1 MSKIFEYTNDV
12 SLNRSARIRR
22 SISNSGYARQERG
35 SPTFYSMEVNLPLLT
50 KAKYDEVEAELL
62 GLEDGIDF
70 KTTSIPSIINLTFAN
85 GSITAQTGLT
95 ITVVNANT
103 SGVDVQLANVD
114 LSSNVKAG
122 DFIQFNSSTKVYQ
135 IKEDATATA
144 GNLLTF
150 KLMTGAIN
158 PIVSGNTFTYG
169 NAVQFKMLLNG
180 RPPVTIVPGPG
191 FNYYQYGSFNFQ
203 EIL

>member
-35 SPTFYSMEVNLPLLT
+35 SPTFYSMQLNLPLLT

-62 GLEDGIDF
+62 GLQDGIDF

-85 GSITAQTGLT
+85 GSITAQSGLT

-103 SGVDVQLANVD
+103 SGVNVQLANVD
-114 LSSNVKAG
+114 NSSNVKAG
-122 DFIQFNSSTKVYQ
+122 DFIQFSSSTKVYQ
-135 IKEDATATA
+135 IKEDANASS
-144 GNLLTF
+144 NIITF

-158 PIVSGNTFTYG
+158 PIVAGNTFTLG
-169 NAVQFKMLLNG
+169 SGVQFKMLLNG
-180 RPPVTIVPGPG
+180 RPSVTIVPGPG
-191 FNYYQYGSFNFQ
+191 FNYYQYGTFNFQ
-203 EIL
+203 EVL

>member
-12 SLNRSARIRR
+12 SLNRSARVRR

-35 SPTFYSMEVNLPLLT
+35 SPTFYSMQLSLPLLT
-50 KAKYDEVEAELL
+50 KTKYDEVEAELL

-85 GSITAQTGLT
+85 GSITAQSGLT

-103 SGVDVQLANVD
+103 NGVDVQLANVD
-114 LSSNVKAG
+114 NSSNVKAG
-122 DFIQFNSSTKVYQ
+122 DFIQFSSSTKVYQ
-135 IKEDATATA
+135 IKADATASS
-144 GNLLTF
+144 NILTF

-158 PIVSGNTFTYG
+158 PIVAGNTFTYG
-169 NAVQFKMLLNG
+169 NGVQFKMMLNG
-180 RPPVTIVPGPG
+180 RPNVNVVPGPG
-191 FNYYQYGSFNFQ
+191 FNYYQYGPFNFQ

>member
-12 SLNRSARIRR
+12 SLNRSARVRR

-35 SPTFYSMEVNLPLLT
+35 SPTFYSMQLSLPLLT
-50 KAKYDEVEAELL
+50 KTKYDEVEAELL

-85 GSITAQTGLT
+85 GSITAQSGLT
-95 ITVVNANT
+95 ITVVDANT
-103 SGVDVQLANVD
+103 NGVDVQLANVD
-114 LSSNVKAG
+114 NSSNVKAG
-122 DFIQFNSSTKVYQ
+122 DFIQFSSSTKVYQ
-135 IKEDATATA
+135 IKADATASS
-144 GNLLTF
+144 NILTF

-169 NAVQFKMLLNG
+169 NGVQFKMMLNG
-180 RPPVTIVPGPG
+180 RPNVNVVPGPG
-191 FNYYQYGSFNFQ
+191 FNYYQYGPFNFQ

>member
-1 MSKIFEYTNDV
+1 MSKIFEYTNDI
-12 SLNRSARIRR
+12 SLSRSARIRK

-35 SPTFYSMEVNLPLLT
+35 SPTFYSMQVNLPLLT
-50 KAKYDEVEAELL
+50 KTKYDEVEAELL

-85 GSITAQTGLT
+85 GSITAQSGST

-114 LSSNVKAG
+114 NSSNVKAG
-122 DFIQFNSSTKVYQ
+122 DFIQFSSSTKVYQ
-135 IKEDATATA
+135 IKADATAST
-144 GNLLTF
+144 NIISF

-158 PIVSGNTFTYG
+158 PIVAGNTFTYG
-169 NAVQFKMLLNG
+169 NGVQFKMMLNG
-180 RPPVTIVPGPG
+180 RPNVSVVPGPG
-191 FNYYQYGSFNFQ
+191 FNYYAYGTFNFQ

>member
-12 SLNRSARIRR
+12 SLNRSARVRR

-35 SPTFYSMEVNLPLLT
+35 SPTFYSMQLSLPLLT
-50 KAKYDEVEAELL
+50 KTKYDEVEAELL

-85 GSITAQTGLT
+85 GSITAQSGST

-103 SGVDVQLANVD
+103 NGVDVQLANVD
-114 LSSNVKAG
+114 NSSNVKAG
-122 DFIQFNSSTKVYQ
+122 DFIQFSSSTKVYQ
-135 IKEDATATA
+135 IKADATASS
-144 GNLLTF
+144 NILTF

-158 PIVSGNTFTYG
+158 PIVAGNTFTYG
-169 NAVQFKMLLNG
+169 NGVQFKMMLNG
-180 RPPVTIVPGPG
+180 RPNVNVVPGPG
-191 FNYYQYGSFNFQ
+191 FNYYQYGPFNFQ

>member
-12 SLNRSARIRR
+12 SLNRSARVRR

-35 SPTFYSMEVNLPLLT
+35 SPTFYSMQLSLPLLT
-50 KAKYDEVEAELL
+50 KTKYDEVEAELL

-85 GSITAQTGLT
+85 GSITAQSGLT

-103 SGVDVQLANVD
+103 NGVDVQLANVD
-114 LSSNVKAG
+114 NSSNVKAG
-122 DFIQFNSSTKVYQ
+122 DFIQFSSSTKVYQ
-135 IKEDATATA
+135 IKADATASS
-144 GNLLTF
+144 NILTF

-158 PIVSGNTFTYG
+158 PIVAGNTFTLG
-169 NAVQFKMLLNG
+169 NGVQFKMMLNG
-180 RPPVTIVPGPG
+180 RPNVNVVPGPG
-191 FNYYQYGSFNFQ
+191 FNYYQYGPFNFQ

>member
-12 SLNRSARIRR
+12 SLNRSARVRR

-35 SPTFYSMEVNLPLLT
+35 SPTFYSMQLSLPLLT
-50 KAKYDEVEAELL
+50 KTKYDEVEAELL

-85 GSITAQTGLT
+85 GSITAQSGST

-103 SGVDVQLANVD
+103 NGVDVQLANVD
-114 LSSNVKAG
+114 NSSNVKAG
-122 DFIQFNSSTKVYQ
+122 DFIQFSSSTKVYQ
-135 IKEDATATA
+135 IKADATAST
-144 GNLLTF
+144 NIINF

-158 PIVSGNTFTYG
+158 PIVSPNTFTYG
-169 NAVQFKMLLNG
+169 NGVQFKMMLNG
-180 RPPVTIVPGPG
+180 RPNVSVVPGPG
-191 FNYYQYGSFNFQ
+191 FNYYAYGTFNFQ

>member
-1 MSKIFEYTNDV
+1 MSKIFEYTNDI

-35 SPTFYSMEVNLPLLT
+35 SPTFYSMQLSLPLLT
-50 KAKYDEVEAELL
+50 KTKYDEVEAELL

-85 GSITAQTGLT
+85 GSITAQSGST

-114 LSSNVKAG
+114 NSSNVKAG
-122 DFIQFNSSTKVYQ
+122 DFIQFSSSTKVYQ
-135 IKEDATATA
+135 IKADATASS
-144 GNLLTF
+144 NIISF

-158 PIVSGNTFTYG
+158 PIVSPNTFTYG
-169 NAVQFKMLLNG
+169 NGVQFKMMLNG
-180 RPPVTIVPGPG
+180 RPNVSVVPGPG
-191 FNYYQYGSFNFQ
+191 FNYYAYGTFNFQ